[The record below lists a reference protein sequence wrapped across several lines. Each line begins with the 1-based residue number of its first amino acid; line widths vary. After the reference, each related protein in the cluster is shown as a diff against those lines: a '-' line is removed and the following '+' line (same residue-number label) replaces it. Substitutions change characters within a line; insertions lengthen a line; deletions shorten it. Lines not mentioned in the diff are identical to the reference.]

1 MTIQENIILAGGLFG
16 SIYLLGTSLNN
27 LNYIYKIKDIQFS
40 NLPAVTYR
48 LELINTFTFIISGI
62 SLVYLTYNAKK
73 LNIF

>member
-27 LNYIYKIKDIQFS
+27 LNYIYKIKDIQFC

-48 LELINTFTFIISGI
+48 LELINTFTLIISGYTLI
-62 SLVYLTYNAKK
+62 YLTYNAKK
-73 LNIF
+73 

>member
-27 LNYIYKIKDIQFS
+27 LNYIYKIKGIQFS

-73 LNIF
+73 

>member
-48 LELINTFTFIISGI
+48 LELINTFTLIVSGI
-62 SLVYLTYNAKK
+62 SFFYLTYNAKK

>member
-1 MTIQENIILAGGLFG
+1 MTIQENIIIAGGLFG

-48 LELINTFTFIISGI
+48 LELINTFTLIISGI
-62 SLVYLTYNAKK
+62 SFGYLTYNAKK
-73 LNIF
+73 

>member
-48 LELINTFTFIISGI
+48 LELINTFTLIISGYTLI
-62 SLVYLTYNAKK
+62 YLTYNAKK
-73 LNIF
+73 

>member
-40 NLPAVTYR
+40 NLPAVTHR

-62 SLVYLTYNAKK
+62 SLVYLIYNAKK
-73 LNIF
+73 

>member
-27 LNYIYKIKDIQFS
+27 LNYIYKIKDIQLS

-48 LELINTFTFIISGI
+48 LELINTFTLIISGYTLI
-62 SLVYLTYNAKK
+62 YLTYNAKK
-73 LNIF
+73 